1 MIYYLFNSEQDAD
14 QFFKFLSIQHC
25 NIKFTFEKQKV
36 DKLAFLDV
44 LTSRTDQTFC
54 TSIYHK
60 MTSIG
65 LYPDFVSFTR
75 YSYKIGLIKTL
86 KHCTYET
93 SSSWTSFNKEI
104 CNIKHLLTKN
114 IYPSYLSD
122 KQVKRFLQK
131 FSTNYCNAVKESKKT
146 LYYKLPHIGSFC
158 NNTKKKMKELCKKFF
173 KNSDIN
179 IVFSPFKTG
188 NLFSS

>member
-1 MIYYLFNSEQDAD
+1 MFNSEQDAG
-14 QFFKFLSIQHC
+14 QFFKFLNIQHC

-114 IYPSYLSD
+114 IYPSYLID

-131 FSTNYCNAVKESKKT
+131 FPLITATQLKNPKK
-146 LYYKLPHIGSFC
+146 LYIISFP
-158 NNTKKKMKELCKKFF
+158 
-173 KNSDIN
+173 I
-179 IVFSPFKTG
+179 
-188 NLFSS
+188 